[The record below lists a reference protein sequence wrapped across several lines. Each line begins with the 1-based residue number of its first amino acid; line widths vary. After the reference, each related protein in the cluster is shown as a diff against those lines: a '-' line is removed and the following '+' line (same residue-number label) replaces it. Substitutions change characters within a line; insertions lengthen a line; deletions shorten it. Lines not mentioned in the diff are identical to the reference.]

1 MSKKLTQ
8 MIISQLPIKDKRYS
22 VYDSVIKGLYVTVFT
37 SGRKTFNVKYTR
49 PCGKQN
55 CKVIGDAAILSIT
68 QAREKAQTIL
78 AEILLGKDPDAEG
91 KTSKDVPTLEK
102 LIDLYKTIW
111 AGTNKSRLETL
122 SALKKHFKEFLER
135 RPDNL
140 TIFELEKWQ
149 LSMRSNTVPVK
160 YITINKYAGALKAML
175 NWAEGR
181 NLIKENPIR
190 RLKKLKEID
199 SLEITRYLTDEERGR
214 LLAAL
219 DKRER
224 DIKESRRLTRLH
236 NDKKYLPD
244 LKDVYFVDSFKP
256 LVLIA
261 LNTGIRRKAL
271 FSLQWEDID
280 FNAKTILLRA
290 ASAKSQKTLIIPI
303 NDIVYNTLELWQKQT
318 GKKSGLIF
326 PNPKTGKP
334 YTNCNGSWEALLKDA
349 EISSYRW
356 HDMRHDF
363 ASRLVIMGVDL
374 NTVRELLG
382 HSEMKMT
389 QRYAHLS
396 PEKKK
401 AAVDMLASA
410 QK

>member
-1 MSKKLTQ
+1 MPKKLTQ
-8 MIISQLPIKDKRYS
+8 TIISQLPVTDKRYS
-22 VYDSVIKGLYVTVFT
+22 VYDSVIKGLYITVFT

-55 CKVIGDAAILSIT
+55 CKVIGDAVILSIT

-78 AEILLGKDPDAEG
+78 AEILLGKDPDAEE
-91 KTSKDVPTLEK
+91 KTIKDVPTLEK
-102 LIDLYKTIW
+102 LIELYKTNW
-111 AGTNKSRLETL
+111 AGSQKSRLETI
-122 SALKKHFKEFLER
+122 SALKKHFGEFLTR
-135 RPDNL
+135 RPDTL

-149 LSMRSNTVPVK
+149 MFMRSGTSPVK
-160 YITINKYAGALKAML
+160 FITINKYAGALKAML
-175 NWAEGR
+175 NWAEER

-190 RLKKLKEID
+190 KLKKLKEID
-199 SLEITRYLTDEERGR
+199 SLEITRYLTDDERNR
-214 LLAAL
+214 LMATL
-219 DKRER
+219 DKREQK
-224 DIKESRRLTRLH
+224 IKESRRLTRLH

-256 LVLIA
+256 IVLIA

-271 FSLQWEDID
+271 FSLRWEDVD
-280 FNAKTILLRA
+280 FNAETILLRA
-290 ASAKSQKTLIIPI
+290 VNAKTKKTLIIPM
-303 NDIVYNTLELWQKQT
+303 NDIVSDTLKQWQEQT
-318 GKKSGLIF
+318 GRERGLIF
-326 PNPKTGKP
+326 PNPQTGKP
-334 YTNCNGSWEALLKDA
+334 YTNCNSSWEALLKEA
-349 EISSYRW
+349 KIENYRW

-401 AAVDMLASA
+401 AAVKLL
-410 QK
+410 Q